1 MWGATSYD
9 DAELMI
15 LSPEQ
20 FVPLEVSRY
29 HAAALALSEIS
40 RHERDRTG
48 FAPRRT
54 RKARRGLVV
63 RLVSM
68 TVGRTAHV

>member
-1 MWGATSYD
+1 
-9 DAELMI
+9 MI

-20 FVPLEVSRY
+20 FVPLEVSRH

-40 RHERDRTG
+40 RHQRDRTS
-48 FAPRRT
+48 FAPRRA
-54 RKARRGLVV
+54 RQHRRGLVV

>member
-9 DAELMI
+9 DSGCMI
-15 LSPEQ
+15 LSPET
-20 FVPLEVSRY
+20 FVPVELSRH
-29 HAAALALSEIS
+29 HAVAEALTEIS
-40 RHERDRTG
+40 RHQRDRSG
-48 FAPRRT
+48 FAPRAT
-54 RKARRGLVV
+54 RKPRRGLVV

>member
-1 MWGATSYD
+1 MWASTSYD
-9 DAELMI
+9 DAGLMI
-15 LSPEQ
+15 LSPEH
-20 FVPLEVSRY
+20 FTPVELNRHHE
-29 HAAALALSEIS
+29 AAEAMSEIS
-40 RHERDRTG
+40 RHQRDRSG

-54 RKARRGLVV
+54 RKPRRGLVV

>member
-1 MWGATSYD
+1 
-9 DAELMI
+9 MI
-15 LSPEQ
+15 LNPES
-20 FVPLEVSRY
+20 FTRVEMSRH
-29 HAAALALSEIS
+29 HAAALALSELA

-48 FAPRRT
+48 FAPRRA
-54 RKARRGLVV
+54 RKPRRGLVV

>member
-1 MWGATSYD
+1 
-9 DAELMI
+9 MI
-15 LSPEQ
+15 LNPEQ
-20 FVPLEVSRY
+20 FVPVEMSRHY
-29 HAAALALSEIS
+29 AAAEALSAIS
-40 RHERDRTG
+40 RHQRDRTG
-48 FAPRRT
+48 FAPRAR

>member
-1 MWGATSYD
+1 MSRHHAVAQALT
-9 DAELMI
+9 EL
-15 LSPEQ
+15 
-20 FVPLEVSRY
+20 
-29 HAAALALSEIS
+29 S
-40 RHERDRTG
+40 RHERDRSG

-54 RKARRGLVV
+54 RKARRGFVV

>member
-1 MWGATSYD
+1 MWGSTSYD

-15 LSPEQ
+15 LSPEH
-20 FVPLEVSRY
+20 FVPVEMSRH
-29 HAAALALSEIS
+29 HAAAEALSAIS
-40 RHERDRTG
+40 RVQRDRTG

-63 RLVSM
+63 RVVSM

>member
-1 MWGATSYD
+1 
-9 DAELMI
+9 MI
-15 LSPEQ
+15 LNPEN
-20 FVPLEVSRY
+20 FVSVEMSRY
-29 HAAALALSEIS
+29 HAAALAMSEIS

-48 FAPRRT
+48 FAPRRV
-54 RKARRGLVV
+54 RKPRRGLVV

>member
-1 MWGATSYD
+1 MWGTTSHD
-9 DAELMI
+9 DSGLMI

-20 FVPLEVSRY
+20 FAPLELSRH

-40 RHERDRTG
+40 RRERDRTG

-54 RKARRGLVV
+54 PKARRGLVV

>member
-1 MWGATSYD
+1 
-9 DAELMI
+9 MI

-20 FVPLEVSRY
+20 FLPVEVSRY
-29 HAAALALSEIS
+29 HATAAGLSEIS

>member
-1 MWGATSYD
+1 
-9 DAELMI
+9 MI

-20 FVPLEVSRY
+20 FMSLEVNRY
-29 HAAALALSEIS
+29 NAAALAMSEIS

-48 FAPRRT
+48 FAPRRS
-54 RKARRGLVV
+54 RRARRGLVV

>member
-1 MWGATSYD
+1 MLGATSCD
-9 DAELMI
+9 DAGPMI
-15 LSPEQ
+15 LSPEE
-20 FVPLEVSRY
+20 FVPVEMSRHY
-29 HAAALALSEIS
+29 AAAEALSAI
-40 RHERDRTG
+40 
-48 FAPRRT
+48 PRRP

>member
-1 MWGATSYD
+1 MWGSTSLD
-9 DAELMI
+9 DAGLMI
-15 LSPEQ
+15 LNPEH
-20 FVPLEVSRY
+20 FVPVEMSRHY
-29 HAAALALSEIS
+29 AAAEALSEIS

-54 RKARRGLVV
+54 RKARRGVVV
-63 RLVSM
+63 RVVGM